1 MTPNILLSQSER
13 QLEDRFGDWFI
24 AHLPGEDVQ
33 TLRQFYEEMADVLEF
48 PDGFGVNLDALNDAL
63 NDLQWLEDDR
73 IVLYFTRTDLLI
85 SKERDPAKLASVLN
99 VLDATAEDW
108 KWTDDSDL
116 ADRKELVVVF
126 EDSPRIR
133 QLLEKEHID
142 FQSMADLA

>member
-48 PDGFGVNLDALNDAL
+48 PDGFGVNLDALNEAL